1 MNDED
6 QQLAVARADRLLRG
20 HTQGTLLLD
29 ARPYDVLY
37 MTDPRTGALVL
48 SIEETMLESEDVV
61 LVIPEDRYDAPMR
74 MGLDLTT
81 AIEEEACDRFMA
93 YHLCQPSPIWAHGQ
107 INFAK
112 LESGDVVS
120 QEEIQCPNA
129 LIGELAGL
137 CKKLNSDRK
146 ALAMVCK
153 LLAKTDIVEP
163 TAVGIDPIG
172 FDVRGQFGV
181 VRVEFPSPVENARQA
196 EDVLAALFG
205 SVL

>member
-1 MNDED
+1 MNEEHQYAID
-6 QQLAVARADRLLRG
+6 RATRLIRG
-20 HTQGTLLLD
+20 HTQGTLLVD

-37 MTDPRTGALVL
+37 MVDPHTGSIVL
-48 SIEETMLESEDVV
+48 TIEDTMLENEDVV
-61 LVIPEDRYDAPMR
+61 LVIPEDRFDAPMR
-74 MGLDLTT
+74 MSLDLTT
-81 AIEEEACDRFMA
+81 TIEEEACDRFMA
-93 YHLCQPSPIWAHGQ
+93 YHLCQPSPIWVHGQ

-129 LIGELAGL
+129 LINELSGL
-137 CKKLNSDRK
+137 CKKLNCDRK